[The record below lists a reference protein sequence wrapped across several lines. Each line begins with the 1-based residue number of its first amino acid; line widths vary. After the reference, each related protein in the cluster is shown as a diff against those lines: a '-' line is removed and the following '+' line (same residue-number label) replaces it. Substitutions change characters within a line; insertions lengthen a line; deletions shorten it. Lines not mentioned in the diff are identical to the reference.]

1 MKYSFVYIILILLA
15 VFQLKAQDEYKI
27 KIHINDYNDS
37 VLLLTTYYGEK
48 VMLVDTAFSEKP
60 GAFIFEGDSLLPE
73 GIYMTVSSKKRKLF
87 EFIVNDKQ
95 QFNLN
100 TDTSDYTMNMRV
112 KGSPE
117 NKLFFNY
124 AKFNEKQYRSSRLI
138 RDSINKLEPGSAKYE
153 VYKRKMDS
161 VNMLAA
167 DYKIKVINAN
177 PGLFIAKLFNAMRET
192 ELPDSILH
200 SKDSTASFRYYKE
213 HYWDYFDLSDARLL
227 HTPLL
232 AKKVDRYFQQLVI
245 VHPDSVIDEID
256 KVIARARPS
265 KEVVSWLVWH
275 FVSEYQ
281 NPKYMGFD
289 IVFIHLADEYFKKE
303 DILRAT
309 PSVVESI
316 VDRAEKMRPLT
327 LGSPAPNLILIDTS
341 GQYKSFNTLTNQ
353 YILLFF
359 WDYDCNNC
367 KRELQDL
374 KEFLAVT
381 NYDIG
386 VFAVSVNADLD
397 KWRSSIVERDY
408 DWTNVN
414 GTRSVTEDFH
424 DLYDTHSTPAV
435 FLLDKNRK
443 IIAKQISISQLN
455 RFLENCE
462 KLKNQ

>member
-1 MKYSFVYIILILLA
+1 
-15 VFQLKAQDEYKI
+15 
-27 KIHINDYNDS
+27 
-37 VLLLTTYYGEK
+37 
-48 VMLVDTAFSEKP
+48 
-60 GAFIFEGDSLLPE
+60 
-73 GIYMTVSSKKRKLF
+73 
-87 EFIVNDKQ
+87 
-95 QFNLN
+95 
-100 TDTSDYTMNMRV
+100 
-112 KGSPE
+112 
-117 NKLFFNY
+117 
-124 AKFNEKQYRSSRLI
+124 
-138 RDSINKLEPGSAKYE
+138 
-153 VYKRKMDS
+153 
-161 VNMLAA
+161 
-167 DYKIKVINAN
+167 
-177 PGLFIAKLFNAMRET
+177 
-192 ELPDSILH
+192 
-200 SKDSTASFRYYKE
+200 
-213 HYWDYFDLSDARLL
+213 
-227 HTPLL
+227 LL

-256 KVIARARPS
+256 KVIAKARPS

-289 IVFIHLADEYFKKE
+289 VVFIHLADEYFKKE

-435 FLLDKNRK
+435 FLLDKDRN
-443 IIAKQISISQLN
+443 IIAKQISVSQLN
-455 RFLENCE
+455 RFLENYE